1 MGVINKREVAVLDF
15 SCIGPGIKTPAD
27 VWKIVMERKKEFRI
41 MPDVRLP
48 EELYYSKNG
57 NFQDKSA
64 TRLMALITDWK
75 FDPLKYKISPLS
87 AEHYDITHWLAL
99 DTADKL
105 LSKFDFLKQVDQSR
119 TGVIIGNSFTG
130 EFARSFTLKS
140 RFSTINDRLNR
151 ALKHFELDSETKAEI
166 SAQFEKD
173 MVGMLPEIN
182 EDSLPGG
189 MSNIIAG
196 RIANFFDF
204 RGGAYTVDGACSSS
218 LLSVINACFA
228 IESGDLDFAVCGGV
242 DISLDPFE
250 YVGFSKVGAFAKENI
265 LPYDIRANGMLPGE
279 GCALLLL
286 ADLKTALEYGFVPK
300 AVIKGFAFSSDGNG
314 EAITAPKA
322 EGQAV
327 ALQKT
332 YRKAGYTIDS
342 VDYFEGHG
350 TGTVRGDAAEI
361 KALLSVMGK
370 KKKDVSCIG
379 SLKANIGHLK
389 AAAGAFSTI
398 KAVLAIENHF
408 IPPTTG
414 CFVPNLAFG
423 RPPEIL
429 QPSMEGRIWTAHEH
443 KRRASVSA
451 FGFGGSNAHITM
463 EEFVPEKERKIY
475 PAAKVEPEKSSFIFL
490 FSAPT
495 KKTLENEIAKI
506 AEAAKNMSFSEISD
520 FSQQYNKTVKS
531 NVYKAA
537 IVAEDPSSFQD
548 KCETLIAEMK
558 SRNSFFDAG
567 LSCGFSAEKQSS
579 AAAFMFPGQ
588 GSQYFGMLADILTA
602 FPEEKE
608 YFNKLDSAVKEI
620 IPDGMAGF
628 VLENRWKYPDSD
640 LKSKDAAV
648 TQTKY
653 AQPAIVAASLVFLD
667 VLKKYQLSDIYFTGH
682 SLGEITALCATGV
695 VSDTDALKIAAKRGL
710 LMSESSENTGMIAL
724 FCDIDTAENIL
735 KSSKTKLAFA
745 NINSEKQIV
754 LSGSETEIE
763 KLARFLDILSVG
775 YKKLNVSNAFHS
787 DFMKDAAV
795 KFKKFL
801 KKISFKRAKKLHLFS
816 TVTAKKAD
824 CADFAEYLSEQILKP
839 VNFCETVKNMNA
851 SGINLFIECGPKDV
865 LKSLLPD
872 ILDTDILSAA
882 TDSAEKTPQKSI
894 LSAVALLW
902 LNGNITNKNSKLY
915 FDFNKL
921 PKHSFITNPLEKD
934 PVEKKNSEE
943 KTSGKEENIYD
954 FAINWIADKTG
965 FAKENINIDMNLKY
979 DLNFDSLKGAEF
991 MLALGRK
998 IKPGEIIASPTLFS
1012 ESTIREII
1020 DTMQADAAESYSE
1033 TDLRNDKKASLTT
1046 PGVIP
1051 EWIKTFEIRL
1061 CAAPFSKHGKSD
1073 PASKTDT
1080 FVFYTDKIN
1089 KFNDFNGLKKNFAKF
1104 SENVFAELKL
1114 FLKDKD
1120 PIHSKFRL
1128 VFVSR
1133 FSDIADSLNPA
1144 AALLKTLRLEY
1155 THGEFLWL
1163 SIHENIDDPIV
1174 NLLIKKESEAFING
1188 NMHIVYD
1195 ENLNRKTWAAVESY
1209 NKKANKYQK
1218 LCDETDL
1225 ILVTGGAKGITFEH
1239 TLALS
1244 KILQCRFVLV
1254 GSTEKEEIYK
1264 NGSITAVNIEALKKC
1279 SKEVFYYSCDLSDS
1293 VKTKKTIKE
1302 IIKNHGKISGILHG
1316 AGISNYA
1323 LFQDMEKSS
1332 FDRCLAVKVG
1342 SLLDILSVCD
1352 TKNLK
1357 FVHLISSVLAKT
1369 GMRMQADYTFAN
1381 SWLDYLCLLL
1391 NKMNVSTKSIGY
1403 TVWNET
1409 GMGKK
1414 DNVIDYLKSVG
1425 VVPLSTNDGVEAYKN
1440 IIFSDSK
1447 ISVVTGRLAQH
1458 LEANLYPEYSSLN
1471 SSKNTRIIRFIPKTE
1486 IVTQTKMS
1494 INQDCYLLD
1503 HVVNGAVVL
1512 PIVFILELL
1521 SKNAVLIAGSRKLRE
1536 IKNIEIFSPV
1546 IFSDA
1551 SPVELRSFAAV
1562 SKNSDNSIVAVLRT
1576 SLDGFSQNV
1585 VTCEFYCDNLQN
1597 QKQPVAL
1604 SEITEKP
1611 INIEKFIPKPVFH
1624 GKFFRHI
1631 KEVLSLKKD
1640 LCVASWSC
1648 GEKRDLSFS
1657 DFNKSSTITPTL
1669 IDSMLQVALIMA
1681 NKLVLPVSIGKI
1693 EFFQHVIP
1701 QKGLC
1706 IADRKSIVLCTD
1718 SGIKL
1723 VEITGLKTKEVK

>member
-1 MGVINKREVAVLDF
+1 MSINKREIAVLDF
-15 SCIGPGIKTPAD
+15 SCIGPCIKTPAD
-27 VWKIVMERKKEFRI
+27 IWKIVTERRKEFRI

-48 EELYYSKNG
+48 EELYYSKDG
-57 NFQDKSA
+57 SIPDKSA

-105 LSKFDFLKQVDQSR
+105 LNKFGFLKQIEPGR

-140 RFSTINDRLNR
+140 RFSTINDRLMR
-151 ALKHFELDSETKAEI
+151 ALSHFELDSETKAEI

-286 ADLKTALEYGFVPK
+286 ADLKTALDFGFVPK
-300 AVIKGFAFSSDGNG
+300 AIIKGFAFSSDGSG

-327 ALQKT
+327 AFQKT
-332 YRKAGYTIDS
+332 YMKAGYPIDS

-350 TGTVRGDAAEI
+350 TGTVRGDAAEVE
-361 KALLSVMGK
+361 ALLSVMSK
-370 KKKDVSCIG
+370 KKKDVSYIG

-389 AAAGAFSTI
+389 AASGAFSTI
-398 KAVLAIENHF
+398 KAILALENHF

-423 RPPEIL
+423 RPPELL
-429 QPSMEGRIWTAHEH
+429 QPSMEGKIWTATEH

-475 PAAKVEPEKSSFIFL
+475 PAAKVEPEKSSFIFMV
-490 FSAPT
+490 SAST
-495 KKTLENEIAKI
+495 KKTLENEILKI

-520 FSQQYNKTVKS
+520 FSEKYNKSIKS
-531 NVYKAA
+531 NNCKAA

-548 KCETLIAEMK
+548 KCETLIAELK

-567 LSCGFSAEKQSS
+567 LSCGFSAKKQSY

-588 GSQYFGMLADILTA
+588 GSQYFGMLAEILTA

-620 IPDGMAGF
+620 IPEGISEF
-628 VLENRWKYPDSD
+628 VLEKRWKYSEDA

-648 TQTKY
+648 TLTKY
-653 AQPAIVAASLVFLD
+653 AQPAIVAASLVILD
-667 VLKKYQLSDIYFTGH
+667 ILKKYSISDICFTGH

-695 VSDTDALKIAAKRGL
+695 ISDTVAVKIAAKRGL
-710 LMSESSENTGMIAL
+710 LMSESTDNTGMIAL

-735 KSSKTKLAFA
+735 KSSKIKLNIA
-745 NINSEKQIV
+745 NINSEKQVV

-763 KLARFLDILSVG
+763 KLVRFLDILSVG
-775 YKKLNVSNAFHS
+775 YRKLNVSNAFHS
-787 DFMKDAAV
+787 DFMKDAAG

-801 KKISFKRAKKLHLFS
+801 KKISSKSCKKSPFFS
-816 TVTAKKAD
+816 TVTAQKTD
-824 CADFAEYLSEQILKP
+824 VTDFAGYLSEQILKP
-839 VNFCETVKNMNA
+839 VNFCKTIKNMN
-851 SGINLFIECGPKDV
+851 SFGINLFIECGPKNV
-865 LKSLLPD
+865 LESLLPD
-872 ILDTDILSAA
+872 ILKTDFLSAA
-882 TDSAEKTPQKSI
+882 TDNAENTPQKSI
-894 LSAVALLW
+894 LSIVALLW
-902 LNGNITNKNSKLY
+902 LNGNLSNKNSMVS
-915 FDFNKL
+915 FDFDSL
-921 PKHSFITNPLEKD
+921 PKHSFITNPLEKE

-943 KTSGKEENIYD
+943 KTSGKDENIYD
-954 FAINWIADKTG
+954 FALNWIADKTG

-1020 DTMQADAAESYSE
+1020 DTMLADAAESYSE
-1033 TDLRNDKKASLTT
+1033 TDLRNDKKAFVTT
-1046 PGVIP
+1046 PGIIP
-1051 EWIKTFEIRL
+1051 EWIKTFEIGL
-1061 CAAPFSKHGKSD
+1061 CDAPFSNHKKTD
-1073 PASKTDT
+1073 PVPNTDT
-1080 FVFYTDKIN
+1080 FVLYADKISMS
-1089 KFNDFNGLKKNFAKF
+1089 NDFNELKKGFANF
-1104 SENVFAELKL
+1104 SENVFAALKR

-1133 FSDIADSLNPA
+1133 FSDISDSLNPA

-1163 SIHENIDDPIV
+1163 SIHENIDEPIV
-1174 NLLIKKESEAFING
+1174 KFLIKKESEAFING
-1188 NMHIVYD
+1188 NMYIVYD
-1195 ENLNRKTWAAVESY
+1195 ENLNRKTWAAVELCD
-1209 NKKANKYQK
+1209 KKVNKYQK

-1225 ILVTGGAKGITFEH
+1225 VLVTGGAKGITFEH

-1244 KILQCRFVLV
+1244 RILHCSFVLI
-1254 GSTEKEEIYK
+1254 GSTEKDEIFK
-1264 NGSITAVNIEALKKC
+1264 LGSTTFANITALKET
-1279 SKEVFYYSCDLSDS
+1279 SENVFYYSCDLSDS
-1293 VKTKKTIKE
+1293 IKTRKTIKE
-1302 IIKNHGKISGILHG
+1302 IIKRHGKISGILHG

-1342 SLLDILSVCD
+1342 SLLDILSVCG
-1352 TKNLK
+1352 TGNLK

-1381 SWLDYLCLLL
+1381 SWLDYLCLFL
-1391 NKMNVSTKSIGY
+1391 NKIDIPTKSIGY

-1425 VVPLSTNDGVEAYKN
+1425 VVPLSTNDGIEAYKN

-1494 INQDCYLLD
+1494 VNQDGYLLD

-1512 PIVFILELL
+1512 PVVFIMELL
-1521 SKNAVLIAGSRKLRE
+1521 YKNAALIADGRKLKE
-1536 IKNIEIFSPV
+1536 IKNIKISSPV

-1551 SPVELRSFAAV
+1551 SPIELRSFAAV
-1562 SKNSDNSIVAVLRT
+1562 SKKSDNSIVSVLRT

-1585 VTCEFYCDNLQN
+1585 VTCEFCCDNLLD
-1597 QKQPVAL
+1597 QKQSVVLPEIHGKPV
-1604 SEITEKP
+1604 
-1611 INIEKFIPKPVFH
+1611 NIEKFIPKPVFH

-1640 LCVASWSC
+1640 FCAASWMR
-1648 GEKRDLSFS
+1648 GEKRELSFS
-1657 DFNKSSTITPTL
+1657 DFNESSTIIPTL

-1701 QKGLC
+1701 LKGLC
-1706 IADRKSIVLCTD
+1706 IADKKAIVLCSD
-1718 SGIKL
+1718 SGRKL
-1723 VEITGLKTKEVK
+1723 VEISGLKTKEIK

>member
-1 MGVINKREVAVLDF
+1 MGIINKREVAVLDF
-15 SCIGPGIKTPAD
+15 SCTGPGIKTPD
-27 VWKIVMERKKEFRI
+27 ELWKIVTERKKEFRI

-48 EELYYSKNG
+48 EELYYAKEG
-57 NFQDKSA
+57 NISDKSA

-105 LSKFDFLKQVDQSR
+105 LNKFDFLKQIDLSR

-151 ALKHFELDSETKAEI
+151 ALSHFDLDSDAKAEI

-189 MSNIIAG
+189 MSNVIAG
-196 RIANFFDF
+196 RIANFFNF
-204 RGGAYTVDGACSSS
+204 SGGAYTVDGACSSS

-228 IESGDLDFAVCGGV
+228 IESGDIDFAVCGGV

-279 GCALLLL
+279 GCGLLLL
-286 ADLKTALEYGFVPK
+286 ADLKTALDSGFVPK
-300 AVIKGFAFSSDGNG
+300 AIIKGFAFSSDGSG

-327 ALQKT
+327 ALAKT

-361 KALLSVMGK
+361 EALLSVMGK
-370 KKKDVSCIG
+370 KKKDVSYIG

-389 AAAGAFSTI
+389 AAAGAFSAI
-398 KAVLAIENHF
+398 KAVLALENHF

-423 RPPEIL
+423 RPPELL
-429 QPSMEGRIWTAHEH
+429 QPSMEGKIWTAHEH

-463 EEFVPEKERKIY
+463 EEFIPEKERKIY
-475 PAAKVEPEKSSFIFL
+475 PAAKVEPEKSSFIFML
-490 FSAPT
+490 SAPT
-495 KKTLENEIAKI
+495 KKALEKEIAKI
-506 AEAAKNMSFSEISD
+506 AETAKNMSFSEISD
-520 FSQQYNKTVKS
+520 FSEKYNKSLKS
-531 NVYKAA
+531 NNCKAA

-548 KCETLIAEMK
+548 KCETLVAEMK
-558 SRNSFFDAG
+558 SRNSFFDTG
-567 LSCGFSAEKQSS
+567 LSCGFSAKKQSS

-588 GSQYFGMLADILTA
+588 GSQYFGMLAEILAA

-608 YFNKLDSAVKEI
+608 YFNKLDPAVKEI
-620 IPDGMAGF
+620 IPEGISDF
-628 VLENRWKYPDSD
+628 VLEKRWKYPDAD

-648 TQTKY
+648 TLTKY
-653 AQPAIVAASLVFLD
+653 AQPAIVATSLVLLD
-667 VLKKYQLSDIYFTGH
+667 VLKKYPLSGIYFTGH
-682 SLGEITALCATGV
+682 SLGEITALCAAGV
-695 VSDTDALKIAAKRGL
+695 ISDIDAVKIAAKRGL
-710 LMSESSENTGMIAL
+710 LMSESRENTGMIAL

-735 KSSKTKLAFA
+735 KSSKIKLNIA
-745 NINSEKQIV
+745 NINSEKQVV
-754 LSGSETEIE
+754 LSGAETEIK
-763 KLARFLDILSVG
+763 KLVRFLDILSVG
-775 YKKLNVSNAFHS
+775 YRKLNVSNAFHS
-787 DFMKDAAV
+787 DFMKDAAG

-801 KKISFKRAKKLHLFS
+801 KKISFKSCKKSPFFS
-816 TVTAKKAD
+816 TVTAQKTD
-824 CADFAEYLSEQILKP
+824 VTDFAEYLSKQILKP
-839 VNFCETVKNMNA
+839 VNFCGTIKNMND
-851 SGINLFIECGPKDV
+851 SGINLFIECGPKNV
-865 LKSLLPD
+865 LESLLPD
-872 ILDTDILSAA
+872 ILKTDFLSSA
-882 TDSAEKTPQKSI
+882 TDNAENTPQKSI
-894 LSAVALLW
+894 LSIVALLW
-902 LNGNITNKNSKLY
+902 LNGNLSNKNSMVS
-915 FDFNKL
+915 FDFDSL
-921 PKHSFITNPLEKD
+921 PKHFFITNPLEKR
-934 PVEKKNSEE
+934 PLEKHNSYE
-943 KTSGKEENIYD
+943 KTGGQEENIYD

-991 MLALGRK
+991 MLALGIK

-1033 TDLRNDKKASLTT
+1033 TDLRNDKKAFVTT

-1051 EWIKTFEIRL
+1051 EWIKTFEIGL
-1061 CAAPFSKHGKSD
+1061 CDAPFSKHGKSD
-1073 PASKTDT
+1073 PASKTET
-1080 FVFYTDKIN
+1080 FVFYAGEIN
-1089 KFNDFNGLKKNFAKF
+1089 KSNNFNKLKKGFSDF
-1104 SENVFAELKL
+1104 SENIFAELKR

-1128 VFVSR
+1128 IFVSR

-1163 SIHENIDDPIV
+1163 SIHENIDEPITQ
-1174 NLLIKKESEAFING
+1174 LLIKKESEAFING
-1188 NMHIVYD
+1188 NLHIVYD
-1195 ENLNRKTWAAVESY
+1195 ENLNRKTWATVESD
-1209 NKKANKYQK
+1209 NEKSNKYNV
-1218 LCDETDL
+1218 LCDKVDL
-1225 ILVTGGAKGITFEH
+1225 VLVTGGAKGITFEH

-1264 NGSITAVNIEALKKC
+1264 NGSITAVNIEALKKYAHD
-1279 SKEVFYYSCDLSDS
+1279 VFYYSCDLSDS
-1293 VKTKKTIKE
+1293 VKTKKTIRE

-1316 AGISNYA
+1316 AGISSYA

-1332 FDRCLAVKVG
+1332 FNRCLAIKVG

-1425 VVPLSTNDGVEAYKN
+1425 VVPLSTNDGVDAYKN

-1494 INQDCYLLD
+1494 INQDVYLLD
-1503 HVVNGAVVL
+1503 HVVNGAVLL

-1521 SKNAVLIAGSRKLRE
+1521 SKNAMLIAEGRKLRE
-1536 IKNIEIFSPV
+1536 IKNIKISSPV

-1551 SPVELRSFAAV
+1551 SPIELRSFAAV
-1562 SKNSDNSIVAVLRT
+1562 SKNSDNSIVSVLRT

-1585 VTCEFYCDNLQN
+1585 VTCEFCFDNLQN
-1597 QKQPVAL
+1597 QNQSVAL
-1604 SEITEKP
+1604 PEISEKP
-1611 INIEKFIPKPVFH
+1611 VNIEKFIPKPVFH

-1640 LCVASWSC
+1640 LCVASWSR
-1648 GEKRDLSFS
+1648 GEKRELSFS

-1693 EFFQHVIP
+1693 EFFQHVLP
-1701 QKGLC
+1701 SKGFC
-1706 IADRKSIVLCTD
+1706 IADKKAIVLCSD
-1718 SGIKL
+1718 SGRKL
-1723 VEITGLKTKEVK
+1723 VEISGLKTKEVK

>member
-1 MGVINKREVAVLDF
+1 
-15 SCIGPGIKTPAD
+15 
-27 VWKIVMERKKEFRI
+27 

-48 EELYYSKNG
+48 EELYYDKSGKIPE
-57 NFQDKSA
+57 KSA

-87 AEHYDITHWLAL
+87 AEHYDVAHWLAL
-99 DTADKL
+99 DTAEKL
-105 LSKFDFLKQVDQSR
+105 LNKFNYLKQIDHNR
-119 TGVIIGNSFTG
+119 TGVIIGNSITG

-140 RFSTINDRLNR
+140 RFNTINDRLNR
-151 ALKHFELDSETKAEI
+151 ALSHFELDSETKAEI

-173 MVGMLPEIN
+173 MVGMLPDIN

-265 LPYDIRANGMLPGE
+265 LPYDIRADGMLPGE

-286 ADLKTALEYGFVPK
+286 ADLKTALQYGFVPK
-300 AVIKGFAFSSDGNG
+300 TIIKGFAFSSDGRG

-327 ALQKT
+327 ALAKT
-332 YRKAGYTIDS
+332 YRKAGYPIDS
-342 VDYFEGHG
+342 VGYFEGHG

-361 KALLSVMGK
+361 EALLSVMNK
-370 KKKDVSCIG
+370 KKNDVSYIG

-398 KAVLAIENHF
+398 KAVLALENHF

-414 CFVPNLAFG
+414 CFIPNPAFG

-429 QPSMEGRIWTAHEH
+429 QPSMEGKIWTAHEH
-443 KRRASVSA
+443 KRRTSVSA

-463 EEFVPEKERKIY
+463 EEFVPEKEGRIY
-475 PAAKVEPEKSSFIFL
+475 PAARVEPEKSSFIFMV
-490 FSAPT
+490 SAPT
-495 KKTLENEIAKI
+495 KKALGNEISKI
-506 AEAAKNMSFSEISD
+506 AETAKNMSFSEISD
-520 FSQQYNKTVKS
+520 FSENYNKSIKS
-531 NVYKAA
+531 NNCKAA
-537 IVAEDPSSFQD
+537 VVAGDPSSFQD
-548 KCETLIAEMK
+548 KCETLIAELK
-558 SRNSFFDAG
+558 NRDSFFDAG
-567 LSCGFSAEKQSS
+567 LSCGFSAKKHSS
-579 AAAFMFPGQ
+579 AAAFIFPGQ
-588 GSQYFGMLADILTA
+588 GSQYFGMLAGILTA

-608 YFNKLDSAVKEI
+608 YFSRLDSAVKEI
-620 IPDGMAGF
+620 IPEGISDF
-628 VLENRWKYPDSD
+628 VLENRWKYSD
-640 LKSKDAAV
+640 DALKSKDASV
-648 TQTKY
+648 TLTKY

-667 VLKKYQLSDIYFTGH
+667 ILKKYQLSEIYFTGH
-682 SLGEITALCATGV
+682 SLGEITALCAAGV
-695 VSDTDALKIAAKRGL
+695 ISDTDAVKIAAGRGL
-710 LMSESSENTGMIAL
+710 LMSESTENTGMIAL
-724 FCDIDTAENIL
+724 FCDIETVENIL
-735 KSSKTKLAFA
+735 KSSKIELNVA
-745 NINSEKQIV
+745 NINSERQVV
-754 LSGSETEIE
+754 LSGAETEME
-763 KLARFLDILSVG
+763 KLIRFLDILSVG

-787 DFMKDAAV
+787 DFMKDAAE

-801 KKISFKRAKKLHLFS
+801 KKISFKSGKKSHFFS
-816 TVTAKKAD
+816 TVTAQKTD
-824 CADFAEYLSEQILKP
+824 RSDFAAYLSEQILKP
-839 VNFCETVKNMNA
+839 VNFCETIKNMND
-851 SGINLFIECGPKDV
+851 SGINLFIECGPEDV

-872 ILDTDILSAA
+872 ILETDFLSAA
-882 TDSAEKTPQKSI
+882 TGNAERTPQKSI
-894 LSAVALLW
+894 LSTVALLW
-902 LNGNITNKNSKLY
+902 LNGNLSNKNNDLSFN
-915 FDFNKL
+915 FDSL
-921 PKHSFITNPLEKD
+921 PKHSFITNPLEKE
-934 PVEKKNSEE
+934 PAEKENSYE
-943 KTSGKEENIYD
+943 KTAEKEENIYD
-954 FAINWIADKTG
+954 FAINWIASKTG
-965 FAKENINIDMNLKY
+965 FAKESINIDMNLKY

-991 MLALGRK
+991 TLALGRRLRT
-998 IKPGEIIASPTLFS
+998 GEIIGSPTLFS

-1020 DTMQADAAESYSE
+1020 DTMLADASESYSE
-1033 TDLRNDKKASLTT
+1033 TDLRNDKKAFVTT
-1046 PGVIP
+1046 PGIIP
-1051 EWIKTFEIRL
+1051 EWIKTFEIGL
-1061 CAAPFSKHGKSD
+1061 CDAPFSKHKKTG
-1073 PASKTDT
+1073 AVSKTDT
-1080 FVFYTDKIN
+1080 FVLYADKIN
-1089 KFNDFNGLKKNFAKF
+1089 KSNDFNELKKSFAEF
-1104 SENVFAELKL
+1104 SKNVFAELKR

-1174 NLLIKKESEAFING
+1174 QLLIKKESEASING
-1188 NMHIVYD
+1188 NLQIVYD
-1195 ENLNRKTWAAVESY
+1195 ENLNRKTWAAVESCD
-1209 NKKANKYQK
+1209 KKLNKYRG
-1218 LCDETDL
+1218 LCSKTDL
-1225 ILVTGGAKGITFEH
+1225 VLVTGGAKGITFEH

-1244 KILQCRFVLV
+1244 KILQCRFVLI
-1254 GSTEKEEIYK
+1254 GSTEKDEIFRE
-1264 NGSITAVNIEALKKC
+1264 NSTTLVNITALKET
-1279 SKEVFYYSCDLSDS
+1279 SENVFYYSCDLSDS

-1316 AGISNYA
+1316 AGISSYS

-1332 FDRCLAVKVG
+1332 FDRCLEIKAG
-1342 SLLDILSVCD
+1342 SLLDILSVCG
-1352 TKNLK
+1352 TENLK

-1381 SWLDYLCLLL
+1381 SWLDYLCLIL
-1391 NKMNVSTKSIGY
+1391 NKMNIPTKSIGY

-1409 GMGKK
+1409 GMGKN

-1425 VVPLSTNDGVEAYKN
+1425 VVPLSTNDGIGAYKN
-1440 IIFSDSK
+1440 IIASDSR

-1458 LEANLYPEYSSLN
+1458 LEANLYPEYGSLN

-1494 INQDCYLLD
+1494 INQDSYLLD
-1503 HVVNGAVVL
+1503 HVVNGSVVL
-1512 PIVFILELL
+1512 PVVFILELL
-1521 SKNAVLIAGSRKLRE
+1521 SKNAALIAGNRKLRAIRN
-1536 IKNIEIFSPV
+1536 IKISSPV

-1562 SKNSDNSIVAVLRT
+1562 SENYDKSLVSVLRT

-1585 VTCEFYCDNLQN
+1585 VTCEFYFDNLRNQN
-1597 QKQPVAL
+1597 QSVLLPEF
-1604 SEITEKP
+1604 SEKP
-1611 INIEKFIPKPVFH
+1611 VNIEKFIPEPVFH

-1631 KEVLSLKKD
+1631 KEVLSLKQD
-1640 LCVASWSC
+1640 FCAASWIR
-1648 GEKRDLSFS
+1648 GEKRELSFS
-1657 DFNKSSTITPTL
+1657 DFNESSTITPTL
-1669 IDSMLQVALIMA
+1669 IDSMLQVALIAA

-1693 EFFQHVIP
+1693 EFFQRNIP
-1701 QKGLC
+1701 SKGFC
-1706 IADRKSIVLCTD
+1706 TADGKSIVLCTD
-1718 SGIKL
+1718 SGGKL
-1723 VEITGLKTKEVK
+1723 IEITGLKTKEVK

>member
-1 MGVINKREVAVLDF
+1 MGIINKRDIAVLDF

-27 VWKIVMERKKEFRI
+27 IWKIVTERKKEFRI

-48 EELYYSKNG
+48 EELYYSKDG
-57 NFQDKSA
+57 NFPDKSA

-99 DTADKL
+99 DTAEKL
-105 LSKFDFLKQVDQSR
+105 LNKFNCLKQADQSR

-130 EFARSFTLKS
+130 EFARSFALKS
-140 RFSTINDRLNR
+140 RFNTINDRLNR
-151 ALKHFELDSETKAEI
+151 ALSHFDLDSGTKAEI
-166 SAQFEKD
+166 TAQFEKN
-173 MVGMLPEIN
+173 MVSMLPEIN

-286 ADLKTALEYGFVPK
+286 ADLKTALDFGFVPK
-300 AVIKGFAFSSDGNG
+300 AIIKGFAFSSDGSG

-327 ALQKT
+327 ALAKT
-332 YRKAGYTIDS
+332 YRKAGYPIDS

-361 KALLSVMGK
+361 EALLSVMSK
-370 KKKDVSCIG
+370 KKKNVSYIG

-398 KAVLAIENHF
+398 KAVLALENHF

-423 RPPEIL
+423 RPPELL
-429 QPSMEGRIWTAHEH
+429 QPSMEGKIWTAHEH

-451 FGFGGSNAHITM
+451 FGFGGSDAHITM
-463 EEFVPEKERKIY
+463 EEFISEKESKIY
-475 PAAKVEPEKSSFIFL
+475 PAAKVEPEKSSFIFMV
-490 FSAPT
+490 SAPT
-495 KKTLENEIAKI
+495 KKALGNEITKI
-506 AEAAKNMSFSEISD
+506 AEAAKNMSFSEIAR
-520 FSQQYNKTVKS
+520 FSENYNESVKS
-531 NVYKAA
+531 NGYKAA
-537 IVAEDPSSFQD
+537 IVVDDPSSFQD
-548 KCETLIAEMK
+548 KCETLIAELK
-558 SRNSFFDAG
+558 NRDSFFDAG
-567 LSCGFSAEKQSS
+567 LSCGFSAEKNSS

-588 GSQYFGMLADILTA
+588 GSQYFGMLAEILTA

-608 YFNKLDSAVKEI
+608 YFNKLNSAVKEI
-620 IPDGMAGF
+620 IPEGIAGF
-628 VLENRWKYPDSD
+628 VLENRWKYSD
-640 LKSKDAAV
+640 DALKSKDAAV
-648 TQTKY
+648 TLTKY
-653 AQPAIVAASLVFLD
+653 AQPAIVATTLVILD
-667 VLKKYQLSDIYFTGH
+667 VLKKYPLSEIYFTGH

-695 VSDTDALKIAAKRGL
+695 ISDADAVKIAAKRGL

-724 FCDIDTAENIL
+724 FCDIETVENIL
-735 KSSKTKLAFA
+735 KSSKTSLNVA
-745 NINSEKQIV
+745 NINSEKQVV
-754 LSGSETEIE
+754 LSGSGTEIG
-763 KLARFLDILSVG
+763 KLVRLLDILSIG
-775 YKKLNVSNAFHS
+775 YRKLNVSNAFHS
-787 DFMKDAAV
+787 DFMKDAAG

-801 KKISFKRAKKLHLFS
+801 KKISFKSCKKSLLFS
-816 TVTAKKAD
+816 TVTAQKTD
-824 CADFAEYLSEQILKP
+824 VTDFAGYLSEQILKP
-839 VNFCETVKNMNA
+839 VNFCGTIKNMND
-851 SGINLFIECGPKDV
+851 SGINLFIECGPKNV

-872 ILDTDILSAA
+872 ILKTDFLSEA
-882 TDSAEKTPQKSI
+882 TDNAEQNPHNSI
-894 LSAVALLW
+894 LSIVALLW
-902 LNGNITNKNSKLY
+902 LNGNLSNKNSNLS
-915 FDFNKL
+915 FDFDSL
-921 PKHSFITNPLEKD
+921 PQHSFITNPLEKE
-934 PVEKKNSEE
+934 PAEKKNSEE
-943 KTSGKEENIYD
+943 KTAEKNENIYD

-965 FAKENINIDMNLKY
+965 FAKESINIDMNLKY

-998 IKPGEIIASPTLFS
+998 LRPGEIIASPTLFS

-1020 DTMQADAAESYSE
+1020 DTMLADAAETYSE
-1033 TDLRNDKKASLTT
+1033 TDLKNDKKAFVTT

-1051 EWIKTFEIRL
+1051 EWIKTFEIGL
-1061 CAAPFSKHGKSD
+1061 CEAPFSKHKKTD
-1073 PASKTDT
+1073 PASNRET
-1080 FVFYTDKIN
+1080 FVFYADEIN
-1089 KFNDFNGLKKNFAKF
+1089 KSSDFNKLKKSLVDF
-1104 SENVFAELKL
+1104 SENIFAYLKR

-1163 SIHENIDDPIV
+1163 SIHENIDESIV
-1174 NLLIKKESEAFING
+1174 NLLIKKESAAFTNG

-1195 ENLNRKTWAAVESY
+1195 ENLNRKTWAALESY
-1209 NKKANKYQK
+1209 NKKANKYHK
-1218 LCDETDL
+1218 LLDKTDL

-1244 KILQCRFVLV
+1244 NILHCSFVLI
-1254 GSTEKEEIYK
+1254 GSTEKDEIYRE
-1264 NGSITAVNIEALKKC
+1264 NSTTLANMTALKE
-1279 SKEVFYYSCDLSDS
+1279 SSENVFYYSCDLSDS
-1293 VKTKKTIKE
+1293 TKTMETIKE
-1302 IIKNHGKISGILHG
+1302 IIKKHGQISGILHG
-1316 AGISNYA
+1316 AGISNYS

-1332 FDRCLAVKVG
+1332 FDKCLTVKVG
-1342 SLLDILSVCD
+1342 SLLDILSVCG
-1352 TKNLK
+1352 TGNLK

-1381 SWLDYLCLLL
+1381 SWLDYLCLIL
-1391 NKMNVSTKSIGY
+1391 NKMNITTKSIGY

-1425 VVPLSTNDGVEAYKN
+1425 VVPLSTNDGIEAYKN

-1471 SSKNTRIIRFIPKTE
+1471 SSKNTRSIRFIPKTE

-1494 INQDCYLLD
+1494 INHDGYLLD
-1503 HVVNGAVVL
+1503 HVVNGAVIL

-1521 SKNAVLIAGSRKLRE
+1521 SKNAALIAEGRKLRE
-1536 IKNIEIFSPV
+1536 IKNIKIASPV
-1546 IFSDA
+1546 IFSDS

-1562 SKNSDNSIVAVLRT
+1562 SKNSDNSIVSVLRT

-1585 VTCEFYCDNLQN
+1585 VTCEFYFDNLQN
-1597 QKQPVAL
+1597 QKQLVVLP
-1604 SEITEKP
+1604 EISEKP
-1611 INIEKFIPKPVFH
+1611 VSIEKFIPKPIFH

-1640 LCVASWSC
+1640 FCAASWC
-1648 GEKRDLSFS
+1648 RGEKRELSFS
-1657 DFNKSSTITPTL
+1657 DFNESLTITPTL
-1669 IDSMLQVALIMA
+1669 IDSMLQVALILA

-1693 EFFQHVIP
+1693 EFLQHNIP
-1701 QKGLC
+1701 SKGLC
-1706 IADRKSIVLCTD
+1706 IAGGKSIVLCTD
-1718 SGIKL
+1718 SGRKL